1 MNVSS
6 FDEIAE
12 EFLARTFRVV
22 WCSVAT
28 IDSKGRPRSRI
39 LHPYWEGSTGWIAT
53 YRASHKAKHLE
64 ANPHVSLAYVSEVFK
79 PVYVDATAAWDEDPA
94 SKQHVWDLF
103 KSAAEPMGYDPA
115 PIFGSVDHTGFGVL
129 KLTPWRIEISSF
141 PAQKP
146 EDVKVWHAD
155 AS

>member
-28 IDSKGRPRSRI
+28 VDSKGRPRSRI

-53 YRASHKAKHLE
+53 SPNSHKAKHLQ

-79 PVYVDATAAWDEDPA
+79 PVYVDATAVWDDDPA

-103 KSAAEPMGYDPA
+103 KYADEPMGYDPE
-115 PIFGSVDHTGFGVL
+115 PIFGRVDHSSFGVL
-129 KLTPWRIEISSF
+129 RLTPWRIELSSF
-141 PAQKP
+141 PTRKP
-146 EDVKVWHAD
+146 EDVQVWHA
-155 AS
+155 